1 MIANPPKPAYPGP
14 HYFIIYVIV
23 VTVICGFINPLS
35 LALSAAA
42 LICVAMVSDP
52 SCCLQCTHL
61 HLSLQASHNK
71 SIGQYPKAS
80 KLGTAAFV
88 LTSLTVVFTLLLWVS
103 LIGVIVGYN
112 DGANRCEVTYNINR
126 NGSYADVCKFL
137 VLCSEH

>member
-1 MIANPPKPAYPGP
+1 MIANPPKPAYPDP
-14 HYFIIYVIV
+14 HIYVIV
-23 VTVICGFINPLS
+23 VTVICGLLNPLS

-61 HLSLQASHNK
+61 HLFLQASHNN

-88 LTSLTVVFTLLLWVS
+88 LTNLTVVFTLLLWVL
-103 LIGVIVGYN
+103 LIGVIVWYHYGPNSCY
-112 DGANRCEVTYNINR
+112 DA
-126 NGSYADVCKFL
+126 
-137 VLCSEH
+137 